1 MTQPCRHPLLQT
13 ANQLCLQELLC
24 LKSQAPQN
32 TLSRFNCSQLI
43 PCPDSLFTPGSWKV
57 CALFRRSR
65 PTVSQ
70 APPPLQCHAL
80 RHRKP
85 PTTSRHI
92 RSHADSYRWLLGS
105 CWAEKR
111 QDQEFPG
118 PRPPRHSTNLRVC
131 ICRDGWPS
139 SVPGEAGSGGAGP
152 ALLTTEQSWKAGGFV
167 QFPQHRDITSSP
179 AVLPKALQQHH
190 KPAGLGAVWPLCV
203 RHAHN

>member
-1 MTQPCRHPLLQT
+1 MCTVQKIK
-13 ANQLCLQELLC
+13 ANRLP
-24 LKSQAPQN
+24 S
-32 TLSRFNCSQLI
+32 
-43 PCPDSLFTPGSWKV
+43 
-57 CALFRRSR
+57 
-65 PTVSQ
+65 
-70 APPPLQCHAL
+70 PPAPLQCHAL

-105 CWAEKR
+105 SWAEKR

-167 QFPQHRDITSSP
+167 QSPSAVTSP
-179 AVLPKALQQHH
+179 APPQSYPKPYNNITNRQDLVLC
-190 KPAGLGAVWPLCV
+190 GLYVSDAHTIKQNLVKQEGTGGAENILNSKVM
-203 RHAHN
+203 RDHS